1 MKNKAECPRCR
12 EVILDVNKTHH
23 CRPEWWVWC
32 VSSDDEDQCSKVI
45 FATEAK
51 YAAQKWAEIDD
62 INGGRHLSMG
72 GKSAIVCVLPNPCKD
87 TEAPRR
93 FLVTG
98 ESVAGTSGDQEVEF
112 CAKMFRVKEIIQD
125 TDVIAE
131 ESCTKQGFHMNR
143 PPVEREKTK
152 TSEHKNIQE
161 AFKELKM
168 IRQYCDKVEGIL
180 VRIAEGDKE
189 EESEDVYI

>member
-1 MKNKAECPRCR
+1 MITKSECPRCR
-12 EVILDVNKTHH
+12 EIIFDADKTHH

-32 VSSDDEDQCSKVI
+32 VSSEDEDQCSKVI
-45 FATEAK
+45 FAAEAK

-72 GKSAIVCVLPNPCKD
+72 GKSAIVCVLPNPCHSN
-87 TEAPRR
+87 EEPRR

-98 ESVAGTSGDQEVEF
+98 ESVAGTSGDQGIEF

-125 TDVIAE
+125 TDVIPE
-131 ESCTKQGFHMNR
+131 ESSTKQGFPMDDSAKKSR
-143 PPVEREKTK
+143 PE
-152 TSEHKNIQE
+152 TSEQKNIQE
-161 AFKELKM
+161 AFNELKM
-168 IRQYCDKVEGIL
+168 IRQYCDKMEGIL

-189 EESEDVYI
+189 EERKDVYV